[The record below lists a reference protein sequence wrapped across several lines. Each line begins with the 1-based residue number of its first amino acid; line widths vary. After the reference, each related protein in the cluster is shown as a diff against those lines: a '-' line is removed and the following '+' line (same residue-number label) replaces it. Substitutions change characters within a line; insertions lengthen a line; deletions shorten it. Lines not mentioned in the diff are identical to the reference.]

1 MDAEIKIAGYENI
14 YVDCPYCKK
23 DNIFNRISD
32 LQNNNCISRL
42 DNIKCQFCER
52 DFSILGDTITNTKF
66 RWFIDELP
74 IFKKRKEYGLYIL
87 NLCQGIECFFSQ
99 AIINKL
105 IDRNPDL
112 RDKTGKIILDKWNKA
127 RNDLDQKTVDNL
139 SRKDS
144 KETNFDRLYQ
154 FLFRSFSQLLKTKK
168 DKRKEIIFKKASFN
182 NLRQIFIFQY
192 GEEKVND
199 NGNLS
204 KMKEDKREEFFN
216 LFKRTKVNEIRN
228 KIIHKQAYRPSLGE
242 IENFD
247 NLISAVR
254 WMGKYLDIRDSIN

>member
-74 IFKKRKEYGLYIL
+74 IFKKRKEYRLYIL

-105 IDRNPDL
+105 IYRNSDL
-112 RDKTGKIILDKWNKA
+112 RDEAGKIILEKWNKA
-127 RNDLDQKTVDNL
+127 RNDLDKKTVYDL
-139 SRKDS
+139 IGKDS
-144 KETNFDRLYQ
+144 NE
-154 FLFRSFSQLLKTKK
+154 LLKTKK
-168 DKRKEIIFKKASFN
+168 DKRKEIIFKKASFDQ
-182 NLRQIFIFQY
+182 LCQIFRFQY
-192 GEEKVND
+192 GEEKEKVND

-204 KMKEDKREEFFN
+204 KMKEDKRKEFFE
-216 LFKRTKVNEIRN
+216 LIEKTKVNEMRN